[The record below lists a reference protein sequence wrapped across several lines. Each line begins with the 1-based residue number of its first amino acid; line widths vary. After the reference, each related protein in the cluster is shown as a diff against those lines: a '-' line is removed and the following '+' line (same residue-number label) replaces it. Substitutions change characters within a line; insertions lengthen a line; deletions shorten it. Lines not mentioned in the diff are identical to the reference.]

1 MITAESLVSALNEGQ
16 RQAVSS
22 NAPRLLVLAGAGS
35 GKTRVLVHRIAWLM
49 VRGGLQTR
57 HVLAVTFTNK
67 AAAEMRH
74 RLEGLIGPSASQLWM
89 GTFHGI
95 AHRLLRQH
103 HEEARLPQSFQIIDG
118 DDQQR
123 LIRRVMKEMQ
133 LDENRWPVKQAQS
146 YINSHKD
153 EGRRASHIQHFG
165 DPYNRTLS
173 EVYSRY
179 QDACDRG
186 GLVDFAELLLRA
198 HELWLKHPTL
208 LAHYQQ
214 RFRHVLVDEFQD
226 TNSIQYAW
234 LRVLVGPQTG
244 ITIVGDDD
252 QSIYG
257 WRGAKVEN
265 IQAFSNDFGGAETV
279 RLEQNYRSTGNIL
292 RAANAV
298 IACNRAR
305 LGKNLWTSGGAGEAI
320 SLYPGFNDLDEARF
334 IVEKIQE
341 HLRGEAARSDIAI
354 LYRSNAQS
362 RVLEDALM
370 RAGVQYRIHGGQRF
384 FDRLEIR
391 NALAYLRLVGLRDDD
406 PAFERVL
413 NVPPRG
419 IGERTL
425 DLVREEARLRKV
437 SLWNAALEL
446 INRKSLPGRAHNAL
460 RSFLSLIE
468 TLQQQVRGL
477 PLGAVIDKVIKD
489 SGLLD
494 YHELDKTDK
503 GEARGENLRELVTAA
518 SEFIHVDEDISP
530 LVAFLNSVAL
540 DGGETGGDAPDA
552 IQLMT
557 LHAAK
562 GLEFPVVF
570 MAGVE
575 EGLFPGNQS
584 AEDPD
589 RLEEERRLCYV
600 GITRAMRK
608 LYITYAESRRLYGSD
623 QLHAPSRFLR
633 EIPRD
638 VLEDVRSFTSIT
650 RPLAPTSQGW
660 GGQGSS
666 GHRNDRPFGHR
677 SSGGGARQGDSGDWT
692 SSTMTFG
699 HKKEEASQAAPF
711 RLGERV
717 RHSTFGEGVVLA
729 IAGNGDQMRVKVA
742 FAKAGQKELML
753 QYAKLESLPG

>member
-1 MITAESLVSALNEGQ
+1 MITAQSLVSALNEGQ

-22 NAPRLLVLAGAGS
+22 EAPRLLVLAGAGS

-49 VRGGLQTR
+49 VKAQLQPR
-57 HVLAVTFTNK
+57 QILAVTFTNK

-74 RLEGLIGPSASQLWM
+74 RLEALIGPAASQVWM

-103 HEEARLPQSFQIIDG
+103 YAEARLPQSFQIIDG

-123 LIRRVMKEMQ
+123 LLKRVMKEMQ
-133 LDENRWPVKQAQS
+133 LDETRWPVKQAQS

-153 EGRRASHIQHFG
+153 EGRRAAHIQHYG

-173 EVYSRY
+173 EVYTRY
-179 QDACDRG
+179 QEACDRG

-198 HELWLKHPTL
+198 HELWLKHPAL

-226 TNSIQYAW
+226 TNGIQYAW

-265 IQAFSNDFGGAETV
+265 IQAFPTDFGGADTV

-298 IACNRAR
+298 IACNSAR
-305 LGKNLWTSGGAGEAI
+305 LGKTLWTSGSAGEAI

-334 IVEKIQE
+334 IVEKIQD
-341 HLRGEAARSDIAI
+341 HLRGDAARADIAI

-425 DLVREEARLRKV
+425 DLIREEARSRGV
-437 SLWNAALEL
+437 SFWNAALEL
-446 INRKSLPGRAHNAL
+446 VNRKSLPGRAHNAL
-460 RSFLSLIE
+460 RGFLSLIE

-477 PLGAVIDKVIKD
+477 TLGATVDKVIKD
-489 SGLLD
+489 TGLLD
-494 YHELDKTDK
+494 YHEQDKADK
-503 GEARGENLRELVTAA
+503 GEARGENLRELVNAA
-518 SEFIHVDEDISP
+518 SGFIHVDEDISP

-540 DGGETGGDAPDA
+540 DPGETGDESPDA
-552 IQLMT
+552 VQLMT

-600 GITRAMRK
+600 GITRAMQK

-650 RPLAPTSQGW
+650 RPLASAGQSSSGW
-660 GGQGSS
+660 NNQRRDDRGSS
-666 GHRNDRPFGHR
+666 GYSR
-677 SSGGGARQGDSGDWT
+677 SGGSGDWN
-692 SSTMTFG
+692 SASTTFG
-699 HKKEEASQAAPF
+699 QSKEAVTQALPF

-717 RHSTFGEGVVLA
+717 RHPTFGEGVVLA
-729 IAGNGDQMRVKVA
+729 IAGSGEQMRVKVA